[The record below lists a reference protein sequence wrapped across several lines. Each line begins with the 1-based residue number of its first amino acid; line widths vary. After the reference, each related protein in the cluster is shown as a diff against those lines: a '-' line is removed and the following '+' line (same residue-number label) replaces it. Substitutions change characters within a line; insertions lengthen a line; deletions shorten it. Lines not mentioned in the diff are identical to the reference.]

1 MCSLYLLCPEKSSK
15 NSGEDGVIIVK
26 VKQYKVNTS
35 SQKKSSPDSN
45 LSYGDTIVEIGCLF
59 INVPYKEGTLERSG
73 KEKLIVNVSAFDCT
87 TFVETVLALT
97 KCADAG
103 KLSRSEFRKNLKLIR
118 YRQGKIDGYSSRLH
132 YFTDWLRD
140 NKKKKTLKD
149 VSRQFHSVAQR
160 KKINYMTLNRAS
172 YPALKNEFE
181 FRKMRLIEK
190 NISRRVFH
198 VIGKDKVNQQKT
210 RIKNGDIIAFATKD
224 DGLDAAHVGF
234 AIWQGKNLH
243 LLHASSKEGGVVISK
258 KTLVAY
264 LNSNKK
270 FTGIIVARVLQYS

>member
-1 MCSLYLLCPEKSSK
+1 MTRTGL
-15 NSGEDGVIIVK
+15 IIVK

-35 SQKKSSPDSN
+35 LPKKSSPDSN
-45 LSYGDTIVEIGCLF
+45 LSYGDLILEIGCFL
-59 INVPYKEGTLERSG
+59 INAPYTTGTLERPD
-73 KEKLIVNVSAFDCT
+73 KEKLIVNVSGFDCT
-87 TFVETVLALT
+87 TFVETVLALARCT
-97 KCADAG
+97 VAG

-132 YFTDWLRD
+132 YFTDWLLD

-149 VSRQFHSVAQR
+149 VSPQFHSVAQR

-190 NISRRVFH
+190 NISRRGFH
-198 VIGKDKVNQQKT
+198 VIGKDKMSQQKT
-210 RIKNGDIIAFATKD
+210 KIRNGDIIAFTTKD
-224 DGLDAAHVGF
+224 DGFDVAHVGF
-234 AIWQGKNLH
+234 AIWPGKNLH

-258 KTLVAY
+258 KTLEAY

-270 FTGIIVARVLQYS
+270 FTGIIVARV